1 MIITRTL
8 VRISIVLF
16 LGSAAAATA
25 NAQPTDAQIKRQLSG
40 PKTISVTLG
49 GPGKREWSTSYK
61 KYIWSRSFTA
71 KERTGDPKVNIIIRG
86 SAAYDIVGGRY
97 QFWRTFISTNEFEGI
112 PNPTAKDV
120 RDLIEKFGVQ
130 RFMGN
135 AYHSRVIGEV
145 ESIGLS
151 EEPRFTW
158 HTVNS
163 VSFNVIAV
171 YRERTND
178 IGGNERVSQ
187 VFEIRLYRNNVS
199 AEWHNM
205 ISSARDRT
213 VLE

>member
-1 MIITRTL
+1 MIITKKL
-8 VRISIVLF
+8 VKLVVLF
-16 LGSAAAATA
+16 IFGSAAATVA

-71 KERTGDPKVNIIIRG
+71 KERTDDPKVNIIIRG

-97 QFWRTFISTNEFEGI
+97 QFWRTFISSNEFEGI
-112 PNPTAKDV
+112 PNPTADDV
-120 RDLIEKFGVQ
+120 RGLIERFGVAK
-130 RFMGN
+130 FMGN

-151 EEPRFTW
+151 EEPKFIW

-163 VSFNVIAV
+163 VSFNVTAV
-171 YRERTND
+171 YRERIND
-178 IGGNERVSQ
+178 IGGSERVSQ
-187 VFEIRLYRNNVS
+187 VFEIRLYRNNIS

-213 VLE
+213 VL